1 MKALI
6 VIRIKALI
14 DPLYTRERERERER
28 ERDEREEGFSL
39 DLKTNLGLG
48 EAAHL
53 LLVDQS
59 VVSRLTYAHSDPQCC
74 PITGRGLGSQRNI
87 ALGIGNWE
95 ECVCKLCVRKSA
107 CELVCVCAMS
117 V

>member
-14 DPLYTRERERERER
+14 YPLYTRERERER

-39 DLKTNLGLG
+39 DLKTNLRLG

-74 PITGRGLGSQRNI
+74 PITGRGLGSQREDC
-87 ALGIGNWE
+87 IGN
-95 ECVCKLCVRKSA
+95 R
-107 CELVCVCAMS
+107 ELGRVHV
-117 V
+117 